1 MTVKIWARRSSSSA
15 QKVFWTLAELD
26 VPHLQIDAGRSFGV
40 TDTPEYLA
48 KNPNGLIP
56 TLEEDDG
63 FVLWE
68 SHAIVRY
75 LAAKHGSGSFWPEDF
90 RRRADADRWM
100 DWATTTATP
109 AINPIFVRL
118 ILKPA
123 PAPPA
128 AELHAM
134 IARTQAPLALLSEVV
149 MRHDYVAGDHL
160 TAGDIPIGMMLNR
173 WFSLPIDRPEYP
185 ALDAYYARLKT
196 RPAYVRHVVEAP
208 PVI

>member
-1 MTVKIWARRSSSSA
+1 MTVKIWGRRSSSSA

-48 KNPNGLIP
+48 KNPNGLVP

-75 LAAKHGSGSFWPEDF
+75 LAAKYGAGSFWPDDL
-90 RRRADADRWM
+90 RNRADADRWM

-118 ILKPA
+118 ILKPD
-123 PAPPA
+123 PGLTP
-128 AELHAM
+128 AELDSM
-134 IARTQAPLALLSEVV
+134 IARTHAPLALLSEVLA
-149 MRHDYVAGDHL
+149 RQDYVAGDHL
-160 TAGDIPIGMMLNR
+160 TIGDIPIGMILNR
-173 WFSLPIDRPEYP
+173 WFKLPITRPDYP
-185 ALDAYYARLKT
+185 ALDAYYARLNA
-196 RPAYVRHVVEAP
+196 RPAYVRHILEAP
-208 PVI
+208 AVI